1 MDRNSLEGSEQG
13 VTTSEKMTLHDNV
26 HRGKS
31 RQDQLGSLC
40 SSPDE
45 RWWFGTRVVRHGQ
58 ILDIL
63 KVEVT

>member
-13 VTTSEKMTLHDNV
+13 VTSSEKVTLHGEV

-45 RWWFGTRVVRHGQ
+45 RRWFGTRVVRHGQ
-58 ILDIL
+58 ILGIL
-63 KVEVT
+63 KVELT